1 MSVYVKIKNRSEIS
15 FWTLSLKLNE
25 ILALL
30 GASGSGKSMTL
41 KCIAGIVKPDM
52 GRIVVDGV
60 TLFDSEKKIN
70 LSPQERHVGLLFQNY
85 ALFPNM
91 TVEQNLCAVIKSCG
105 RGKDTKEKLDTLLE
119 SFYLTGLEN
128 HYPVQLSGGQQ
139 QRVALARM
147 MASDPKIIMLDE
159 PLSALDSYL
168 RWQVEKGSRRSWKN
182 TGTTLYVSHNRDEV
196 YRICRKVCVIND
208 GRSEKSTRSMNFQC
222 SPTLASALLSGCKNY
237 SKIKKLSNGTV
248 YAIDWKTSLNCSAH
262 VPDDAG
268 YIGVRAHKILPLGDK
283 DNCVNKISCRVLE
296 VRHDLFS
303 VIVTVVPEDADP
315 RKEFSQIRMELPSL
329 EDDSLRPGD
338 SMAINIPPEMIMPL
352 RKRII

>member
-1 MSVYVKIKNRSEIS
+1 MSVYVKIKKS
-15 FWTLSLKLNE
+15 FGNFVLDTEFEAENE

-168 RWQVEKGSRRSWKN
+168 RWQVEKELTEILEKYRAQLCMSPI
-182 TGTTLYVSHNRDEV
+182 TGMKFIGYAGKCVS
-196 YRICRKVCVIND
+196 
-208 GRSEKSTRSMNFQC
+208 
-222 SPTLASALLSGCKNY
+222 
-237 SKIKKLSNGTV
+237 
-248 YAIDWKTSLNCSAH
+248 
-262 VPDDAG
+262 
-268 YIGVRAHKILPLGDK
+268 
-283 DNCVNKISCRVLE
+283 
-296 VRHDLFS
+296 
-303 VIVTVVPEDADP
+303 
-315 RKEFSQIRMELPSL
+315 
-329 EDDSLRPGD
+329 
-338 SMAINIPPEMIMPL
+338 
-352 RKRII
+352 